1 MELGDVL
8 LGEISPLPMD
18 GITESVLD
26 TLNLMAESLHIILD
40 ELPTRCFHQREK
52 MGLQLGLG
60 SSQADDFRTKIGRHG
75 SHLVEGLTLTQ
86 SIEELSGY
94 YAKQESPMIDW
105 IGITV
110 FDPATGE
117 YANISVRRTKAGK
130 PNKTDLRRFVR
141 KRSIPR
147 RFIQHGLRML
157 NPDEDWPPEYVWE
170 GDPPDVTP
178 HLGTSIRE
186 AMLAGG
192 FMDEW

>member
-1 MELGDVL
+1 
-8 LGEISPLPMD
+8 
-18 GITESVLD
+18 
-26 TLNLMAESLHIILD
+26 
-40 ELPTRCFHQREK
+40 
-52 MGLQLGLG
+52 
-60 SSQADDFRTKIGRHG
+60 
-75 SHLVEGLTLTQ
+75 
-86 SIEELSGY
+86 
-94 YAKQESPMIDW
+94 MIDW
-105 IGITV
+105 IAFTV